1 MASIQKRTSL
11 IKFAHLAEKSE
22 KGSIS
27 NLSTKVVLETALDVT
42 AGSEAEGKEKKEEEK
57 KEEKAMKKLSKEQY
71 ADIVKQI
78 AEKTNGGTETL
89 TREEIMEIAESV
101 RAKAKANAA

>member
-1 MASIQKRTSL
+1 
-11 IKFAHLAEKSE
+11 
-22 KGSIS
+22 
-27 NLSTKVVLETALDVT
+27 
-42 AGSEAEGKEKKEEEK
+42 
-57 KEEKAMKKLSKEQY
+57 MKKLSKEQY